1 MATSEMFS
9 VCTATGAISL
19 AAMVPGAALYFS
31 GAAGQNRC
39 VLPTSDLEEQLF
51 AVI

>member
-1 MATSEMFS
+1 M
-9 VCTATGAISL
+9 CTASGVISL
-19 AAMVPGAALYFS
+19 AAMFPGAALYFI

-39 VLPTSDLEEQLF
+39 VLPTSDLEKQLF

>member
-1 MATSEMFS
+1 MATPEVFS
-9 VCTATGAISL
+9 VCTATGGICL
-19 AAMVPGAALYFS
+19 AGMVPGAALCFS

-39 VLPTSDLEEQLF
+39 VLPTSDLEKQLF